1 MDEPTS
7 AQQQGF
13 SSDSMESTT
22 DRKRRHSTTPSDVLE
37 VPDSNVQPAVG
48 GIFPYMSRAE
58 REFQEAISRDRLRRL
73 EFLEGQFSQFTK
85 FAEQRN
91 LKRPPKTGRVAE
103 DSNNNNSHDKKRGR
117 SRKQVLS
124 RFEIDQDDQQL
135 SMQFTESPEFITG
148 QMRNYQIEGLNW
160 LITLFDNG
168 INGILADEM
177 GLGKTLQAISIIGYL
192 KHYKKITG
200 PHVVIVPLST
210 IDNWQR
216 EFKRFLP
223 DVRVLRGHCRGD
235 KRELHQA
242 LTATHRS
249 WDVVITAYHFFVSE
263 HGYFKRLN
271 YQYVVLDEAQRCKNE
286 DTRLSKVLRQTTYR
300 NLLFMTGTPIN
311 NNLHELWALL
321 NMLLPDY
328 FKNSEDFDEWFK
340 VEDCID
346 PNHERAVRLK
356 NILQP
361 IMLRRIKADVEVDI
375 PPKIKTTLFIP
386 PTRQMNYWSK
396 KVLCKDVKLLKGNG
410 TFMKFSMR
418 NVFPYLRQVT
428 LHPYLIPEESEGMV
442 YVSQDAVDCASRM
455 IVLDK
460 LLSKLHQRGARVLLF
475 TQFVI
480 MLDVLEDYMEW
491 KGYKYK
497 RMQGTTQQE
506 DRQPMIDEFNAPGS
520 DTFIFMITTRTG
532 GIGINLQS
540 ADTVIFYDLDWNPQ
554 ADFQAED
561 RAHRIG
567 QTKQVHVIRFTV
579 VGTVDEY
586 VHTCSNRKQ
595 ALDKAI
601 VRKSL
606 GDAVEFAAI
615 DHHRKNLEN
624 VNCIDE
630 SAVDGPLS
638 EMFAEIDRGERNA
651 RDNTLLKSIRFKSK
665 STRSPSEERE
675 LESIKPVSSEFVPQ
689 FDLPRLRPRKKMCYY
704 GKHQDF
710 DLSQD

>member
-1 MDEPTS
+1 MDDS
-7 AQQQGF
+7 VSDQQQQSF
-13 SSDSMESTT
+13 SASMEFAN
-22 DRKRRHSTTPSDVLE
+22 RKRRHSATPSDVLE
-37 VPDSNVQPAVG
+37 VDETSNQSSLKTTPYKSPAD
-48 GIFPYMSRAE
+48 

-73 EFLEGQFSQFTK
+73 EFLEGQFSQFAN
-85 FAEQRN
+85 FAEQR
-91 LKRPPKTGRVAE
+91 KQARPPKFGRVAE
-103 DSNNNNSHDKKRGR
+103 DSNNNNSKRPFR
-117 SRKQVLS
+117 ARKSHLQREDS
-124 RFEIDQDDQQL
+124 DNGGQESF
-135 SMQFTESPEFITG
+135 QFTESPEFISG
-148 QMRNYQIEGLNW
+148 RMRNYQIEGLNW
-160 LITLFDNG
+160 LITLFENG

-192 KHYKKITG
+192 KHYKKING
-200 PHVVIVPLST
+200 PHVIIVPLST
-210 IDNWQR
+210 IENWDR

-223 DVRVLRGHCRGD
+223 GVRVLRGHCRGD
-235 KRELHQA
+235 KKALREA
-242 LTATHRS
+242 LISSRRS
-249 WDVVITAYHFFVSE
+249 WDVVITAYHFFVAE
-263 HGYFKRLN
+263 HTYFKQLN
-271 YQYVVLDEAQRCKNE
+271 YQYIVLDEAQRCKNE
-286 DTRLSKVLRQTTYR
+286 KSQLSQALRRTNYR

-321 NMLLPDY
+321 NLLLPD
-328 FKNSEDFDEWFK
+328 FFRNSEDFDEWFK

-361 IMLRRIKADVEVDI
+361 IMLRRIKADVEVEI

-396 KVLCKDVKLLKGNG
+396 KVLCRDVRLLKGDG
-410 TFMKFSMR
+410 TYTKYMMR
-418 NVFPYLRQVT
+418 NIFPHLRQVT
-428 LHPYLIPEESEGMV
+428 LHPYLIPEESEEETFV
-442 YVSQDAVDCASRM
+442 TQEIVDVSSRM

-460 LLSKLHQRGARVLLF
+460 LLDELHKRGSRVLLF
-475 TQFVI
+475 SQMVI
-480 MLDVLEDYMEW
+480 MLNVLEDYMEW
-491 KGYKYK
+491 KGYKYH
-497 RMQGTTQQE
+497 RMTGTTQQE
-506 DRQPMIDEFNAPGS
+506 ERQAMIDEFNSPGS

-532 GIGINLQS
+532 GIGINLQT

-586 VHTCSNRKQ
+586 VHVCSNRKQ

-606 GDAVEFAAI
+606 GDVTEFAAI

-624 VNCIDE
+624 VNCIDVPAIDE
-630 SAVDGPLS
+630 QLN
-638 EMFAEIDRGERNA
+638 EMFAEIDRGKRNS
-651 RDNTLLKSIRFKSK
+651 RDNSLVKSIRLKTK
-665 STRSPSEERE
+665 LMRSPSEERE
-675 LESIKPVSSEFVPQ
+675 LDSIKPAPPQ
-689 FDLPRLRPRKKMCYY
+689 FAPEFELPRLRPRKPKQMRYY
-704 GKHQDF
+704 EQL